1 MKKVIAISLSP
12 NTTRADVLLALR
24 FIFSP
29 WLYLSGSCVGL
40 LEQWFKGYFDVAC
53 AIAFNSGR
61 SSFFAILKALDITKN
76 DEVIIQAFTCVV
88 VPNTILA
95 LGAKPVYVD
104 IQKNLTM
111 DPHDLKRKI
120 SHKTKVIVVQHT
132 LGIPSSM
139 QEIIEIAKTYNI
151 PVIEDVAHTVGGT
164 YQKHKLGTIGIAG
177 FFSFGRDKAFSSVYG
192 GVVITNN
199 ELLGKKIQAFR
210 NQMKYPRV
218 AWVVQQ
224 LFHPIAFA
232 FILPIY
238 NIFGIGKILLVIF
251 QQLSFLSFPVTSRE
265 KSGIFEIEFVQKMP
279 NALAG
284 LALQQL
290 QNMEAVNRKRILFVD
305 MYQKEL
311 SALGFDNIYGDL
323 QPLLRY
329 PILTKKRDELVLYLK
344 QYGVYAGKWYSEVI
358 DPKGSDLKKVG
369 YVMGSCIVAEET
381 ARTIINLPTHPRMN
395 KQDVEYIINLL
406 KIYAK
411 H

>member
-1 MKKVIAISLSP
+1 
-12 NTTRADVLLALR
+12 
-24 FIFSP
+24 
-29 WLYLSGSCVGL
+29 
-40 LEQWFKGYFDVAC
+40 
-53 AIAFNSGR
+53 
-61 SSFFAILKALDITKN
+61 
-76 DEVIIQAFTCVV
+76 
-88 VPNTILA
+88 
-95 LGAKPVYVD
+95 
-104 IQKNLTM
+104 
-111 DPHDLKRKI
+111 
-120 SHKTKVIVVQHT
+120 
-132 LGIPSSM
+132 
-139 QEIIEIAKTYNI
+139 
-151 PVIEDVAHTVGGT
+151 
-164 YQKHKLGTIGIAG
+164 
-177 FFSFGRDKAFSSVYG
+177 
-192 GVVITNN
+192 
-199 ELLGKKIQAFR
+199 
-210 NQMKYPRV
+210 
-218 AWVVQQ
+218 
-224 LFHPIAFA
+224 
-232 FILPIY
+232 
-238 NIFGIGKILLVIF
+238 
-251 QQLSFLSFPVTSRE
+251 
-265 KSGIFEIEFVQKMP
+265 MP